1 MKILITDIKERKDG
15 SASAILHYDKEAGKF
30 IRERYNVKRITKK
43 VLQKLVNEAIEGYLE
58 KEEK

>member
-1 MKILITDIKERKDG
+1 MKILITILQEQKDG
-15 SASAILHYDKEAGKF
+15 SADAVLNYDKEAGKF

-58 KEEK
+58 KEGK

>member
-1 MKILITDIKERKDG
+1 MKMLITDIIEKPAG

-30 IRERYNVKRITKK
+30 IREKYNVKRITKK

-58 KEEK
+58 KGTK